1 MPFTQRHHAIK
12 THCQATKFSLLIV
25 HNCCS
30 QLLFSRRQT
39 HLKLCD
45 TGLDYFEM
53 YRITRSGH
61 SASRGPNTLLPF
73 CDAAFMTAQHVR
85 PQTPSNFLPCHGPVL
100 TAARKLGRPHR
111 GRPDRVR
118 RLLPGRS
125 LPRVG
130 ARDAGHVGQERR
142 VRLRSP
148 GQPPVRRPRP
158 RPRSSWQVFLS
169 ELPVRTSG
177 RGQTW

>member
-1 MPFTQRHHAIK
+1 MDAFMEELRRFDTHGTLCTTPLLLNLMLSEYLRHEAIDSAI
-12 THCQATKFSLLIV
+12 QFNGAFFATL
-25 HNCCS
+25 
-30 QLLFSRRQT
+30 
-39 HLKLCD
+39 
-45 TGLDYFEM
+45 
-53 YRITRSGH
+53 SGH

-118 RLLPGRS
+118 RLLPGRA

-142 VRLRSP
+142 LRLRSP
-148 GQPPVRRPRP
+148 GQRPVRRPRP